1 MTLFTTATHSLSCG
15 VPALLLCLLTTCP
28 ALALALANASGQD
41 HSSTMQLN
49 QSPAEVVFS
58 PHQSPMLQRI
68 RSIDAAKQSVLLAAY
83 AFSHKDVAVA
93 LQRASKRGVRVF
105 VVADAGSAKQG
116 YSAIQFLANESI
128 PVRINERYAILH
140 HKFAGFDE
148 RDVWTGSENFTSSA
162 KKRNAGNALLLR
174 NQPQLAKQYGLEWRR
189 LWYEGSDVTPKY

>member
-28 ALALALANASGQD
+28 ALALAPANASGQD

-58 PHQSPMLQRI
+58 PHQSSMLQLI

-140 HKFAGFDE
+140 HKFAVFDE

-162 KKRNAGNALLLR
+162 EKRNAENALLLR

>member
-15 VPALLLCLLTTCP
+15 VPALLLYLLTTCP
-28 ALALALANASGQD
+28 ALALAPANASGQD

-105 VVADAGSAKQG
+105 VVADAGSAKTRLLCNSVSSEREDPRPHQC
-116 YSAIQFLANESI
+116 A
-128 PVRINERYAILH
+128 VRDIA
-140 HKFAGFDE
+140 
-148 RDVWTGSENFTSSA
+148 
-162 KKRNAGNALLLR
+162 
-174 NQPQLAKQYGLEWRR
+174 P
-189 LWYEGSDVTPKY
+189 